1 MRNYT
6 LTSVWGIPIRINI
19 SLVVFLPVLAWLIG
33 SGSQIDIYAGLIESF
48 APGRLD
54 PTGLGSGDRWTIG
67 VLAGIGL
74 FVSVALHELGH
85 AYAAMRYDI
94 QVESITLWILG
105 GLASLSAVPK
115 EWNRELWIALAGP
128 AVSLGIAAVC
138 LAGIAAVPTSLPV
151 AVFVIGWL
159 GITNLVLTV
168 FNLLPAFPMD
178 GGRVLRALLARRG
191 TYASATRTAASVG
204 KGFAILF
211 ALFGILAFSPLFLLL
226 ALFLYGAASGE
237 SRTVILGELLDG
249 LTVADLLSTDDSV
262 GRRATVG
269 DTMRRLMRDRR
280 TNLAVTDG
288 GRIVGAITADGLR
301 DVDPAD
307 YDDTIDALVETE
319 LLRLDAETDAFDAL
333 ARINEHDGIAL
344 VEREGEPVG
353 VVSVEDFAAF
363 LELRNPRV

>member
-1 MRNYT
+1 
-6 LTSVWGIPIRINI
+6 
-19 SLVVFLPVLAWLIG
+19 
-33 SGSQIDIYAGLIESF
+33 
-48 APGRLD
+48 
-54 PTGLGSGDRWTIG
+54 
-67 VLAGIGL
+67 
-74 FVSVALHELGH
+74 
-85 AYAAMRYDI
+85 
-94 QVESITLWILG
+94 
-105 GLASLSAVPK
+105 
-115 EWNRELWIALAGP
+115 
-128 AVSLGIAAVC
+128 
-138 LAGIAAVPTSLPV
+138 
-151 AVFVIGWL
+151 
-159 GITNLVLTV
+159 
-168 FNLLPAFPMD
+168 
-178 GGRVLRALLARRG
+178 
-191 TYASATRTAASVG
+191 
-204 KGFAILF
+204 
-211 ALFGILAFSPLFLLL
+211 
-226 ALFLYGAASGE
+226 
-237 SRTVILGELLDG
+237 LLDG